1 MPFVNELALLVATLL
16 ATATVVRAGFTAR
29 GALTDADA
37 ASLRPWL
44 GKATLALFFVPLFAA
59 AALGVYVSI
68 ADAPR
73 LRLSHGTLALGLW
86 SASGMLA
93 VASMALRSAARDP
106 RGAQLAAGLVGA
118 AAAMLTPI
126 GGFTRTLTAEA
137 VALAPAAGVLLAFAA
152 LLSTTVLRSSLRA
165 GAQPDPI
172 ARSRRAYG
180 RALAAIVV
188 LLAYLLV
195 TNHVPLAPWNA
206 LSGGSQWLSSL
217 AALAPFGLVVLAIG
231 ARQALAIG
239 IGALWS
245 VVWFGMQLVQWWVP
259 YLFGPTPLHRSF
271 DWYVEGGY
279 DATLTI
285 LPAIGDRPVPDLQ
298 HLVLQVLSIV
308 VIVATT
314 HAALAARS
322 VRSAT

>member
-1 MPFVNELALLVATLL
+1 MPNVNEIALLVAALL
-16 ATATVVRAGFTAR
+16 ATATVVRAGFTAH
-29 GALTDADA
+29 GALAEAGTS
-37 ASLRPWL
+37 SLRPWL
-44 GKATLALFFVPLFAA
+44 GPATIALLVVPLLAA
-59 AALGVYVSI
+59 AALAVYVSI

-73 LRLSHGTLALGLW
+73 LRLSHGALVLGLW

-93 VASMALRSAARDP
+93 VASMALRSVAQGGRWV
-106 RGAQLAAGLVGA
+106 QLAAALVGA
-118 AAAMLTPI
+118 AAATVTPI

-137 VALAPAAGVLLAFAA
+137 VALAPAAGVLLAIAAVLSTAA
-152 LLSTTVLRSSLRA
+152 LRTTLRVDPP
-165 GAQPDPI
+165 PDP
-172 ARSRRAYG
+172 AVRARRASD
-180 RALAAIVV
+180 RALAAIAV

-206 LSGGSQWLSSL
+206 VSGGGHWLGSL
-217 AALAPFGLVVLAIG
+217 AALAPFGLVALAVG

-239 IGALWS
+239 VGALWA

-271 DWYVEGGY
+271 DWYTEGGY
-279 DATLTI
+279 ASTLSI

-298 HLVLQVLSIV
+298 HLVLQVLTIV

-314 HAALAARS
+314 RAAVAARAA
-322 VRSAT
+322 RPPT